1 MINVALQPA
10 YIVQQAWS
18 RLEQAII
25 EAAKGRFEE
34 LRTDQGGASSRMGA
48 RIVNDTRRV
57 QALGLSPEDDALHRQ
72 LRDLRDLAV
81 RAPGSI
87 SVTDALRYNDLANS
101 LARRIEATRS
111 KKQETGHP

>member
-1 MINVALQPA
+1 MNVALQPA
-10 YIVQQAWS
+10 HIVEQAWS

-48 RIVNDTRRV
+48 RIVNDTRRI
-57 QALGLSPEDDALHRQ
+57 QALNLSPDDDALHRQ

-81 RAPGSI
+81 HSPGSI
-87 SVTDALRYNDLANS
+87 TVTDALRYRDLADS

-111 KKQETGHP
+111 KKRQH